1 MHSHSCAVS
10 IVVRVSI
17 VAALGLFLCSTGVAV
32 PSAVIAQDVETY
44 GGGVS
49 VMLDPIPSQR
59 RYEDRQDIF
68 QLDPETPLQAVLG
81 FQSYY
86 SEPTPFRIFFL
97 LNYAQASIGS
107 RSIAAPDESEQQ
119 PLASLP
125 QIRDLH
131 QVMELIA
138 PPEEELYFQIWTEPL
153 ATRYYDLSLIVVPD
167 PDKNQR
173 QLPYWT
179 VRQFATRATV
189 YVGDVATPPEIDY
202 PLIDPT
208 PGDDSGSS
216 ELLWFGREPH
226 RAGLKAEREVAAGE
240 EVTLTVNYQPYTDAL
255 ADDLPEGT
263 PLPVAFVAIIDDRVV
278 PLNGQPV
285 LYGAAVTGRLSWLPA
300 TVQVPNEPGPHQ
312 LFIQQFPNP
321 YVDARE
327 AEETGREFF
336 GTSSQRFI
344 LDAA

>member
-1 MHSHSCAVS
+1 M
-10 IVVRVSI
+10 
-17 VAALGLFLCSTGVAV
+17 AA
-32 PSAVIAQDVETY
+32 PSSVIAQDVETF

-49 VMLDPIPSQR
+49 LMLDPIPSQR
-59 RYEDRQDIF
+59 RHKDRQDIF
-68 QLDPETPLQAVLG
+68 QLDPGTPLQAVLG

-107 RSIAAPDESEQQ
+107 RGIPAPHENDQQ
-119 PLASLP
+119 LLASLP
-125 QIRDLH
+125 RIRDLH
-131 QVMELIA
+131 HVLELTA

-153 ATRYYDLSLIVVPD
+153 AAGYYDFSLIVVPD

-189 YVGDVATPPEIDY
+189 YVGEAASPLMIDF

-208 PGDDSGSS
+208 PVDESGSG
-216 ELLWFGREPH
+216 EMLWFGREPH
-226 RAGLKAEREVAAGE
+226 RAGLKAEQEVAAGE
-240 EVTLTVNYQPYTDAL
+240 EVTLTVNYQPYADAL
-255 ADDLPEGT
+255 ADDLPAGT

-278 PLNGQPV
+278 SLNGQPV
-285 LYGAAVTGRLSWLPA
+285 LYGAAVTGRLSWLPV
-300 TVQVPNEPGPHQ
+300 TVQVPDEPGPHQ